1 MTGSKIDTLR
11 TRVRTIPVTNEPIF
25 QSPDKWFNIAEVF
38 VDIQGDKFV
47 YLSLPY
53 ISRSLMLYVSR
64 FWATVVQ
71 VFPPKLI
78 TGTDVAG
85 PSADPTNH
93 ASTSTSTSPE
103 SVLSPMSDD
112 EPQLVH
118 NLSGDLKI
126 AAKEVNAKDEPARY
140 FYKVQIL
147 EEQNE
152 KSHEKSK
159 TTAKDRAKWNGS
171 LMEVQCNVMRCEALL
186 HDIYAQVLISVIP
199 LCPIVVVIVWRSQ
212 NPSSVVLYVTA

>member
-1 MTGSKIDTLR
+1 M
-11 TRVRTIPVTNEPIF
+11 RTIPVTNEPIF
-25 QSPDKWFNIAEVF
+25 QSDKWFNIAEVF

-85 PSADPTNH
+85 PSAAPTNH

-126 AAKEVNAKDEPARY
+126 PAKEVNAKDEPARY

-186 HDIYAQVLISVIP
+186 HDIYPQGLISVIP
-199 LCPIVVVIVWRSQ
+199 LYPIVVVIVWRSQ